1 LNAPVPAINPLATK
15 EDTMPDGDQPPH
27 PGDPKA
33 PEPEIA
39 DAELLFQEV
48 APPARSP
55 RDLGL
60 PPASETDEVIELA
73 HPAERREVPSTQAPE
88 PGPRAQALKPPPLP
102 APTPPLPPAGTG
114 IPETARDRE
123 FRAASRSA
131 FGPANDVDQVWSR
144 RLEWGPTLAALAAWT
159 IIFLGLLYVAI
170 ATESFTLA
178 FVALILGGLY
188 WLYLCYP
195 ILITLEIPVRLTPE
209 SAVKDYYGALS
220 HHMPHYRRMWLL
232 LGRQAR
238 LTPYF
243 GSFEGFR
250 AYWKARVNELK
261 EQGHAGPT
269 TPLQFQV
276 ERFDSDKS
284 SGKAAVGARFEVQ
297 VFVRGRR
304 DEGAVA
310 TIPMRIE
317 LVRGPDKMWYLGDGT
332 LPENPEIESA

>member
-1 LNAPVPAINPLATK
+1 
-15 EDTMPDGDQPPH
+15 MPDGDQPPES
-27 PGDPKA
+27 GNPKH

-39 DAELLFQEV
+39 DVELLFQEV
-48 APPARSP
+48 APPVKPP
-55 RDLGL
+55 RDRGVL
-60 PPASETDEVIELA
+60 PASSEPNEDIELA
-73 HPAERREVPSTQAPE
+73 HPVERREAPSTQPTEPE
-88 PGPRAQALKPPPLP
+88 PRAQALRPPPLP
-102 APTPPLPPAGTG
+102 VPAPPPPLPPAGSG
-114 IPETARDRE
+114 ISETARDRE
-123 FRAASRSA
+123 FKAASRSA

-144 RLEWGPTLAALAAWT
+144 RLEWGPNLAALAAWT
-159 IIFLGLLYVAI
+159 IALLSLLYVAI
-170 ATESFTLA
+170 ATESFNFA

-243 GSFEGFR
+243 GSFEGFKV
-250 AYWKARVNELK
+250 YWKARMNELK
-261 EQGHAGPT
+261 EQGRAGPT

-284 SGKAAVGARFEVQ
+284 SGRSTADARFVVQ
-297 VFVRGRR
+297 IFVRGRR

-332 LPENPEIESA
+332 LPENPESESA